1 MPGEI
6 IEAIGSIWVILMAD
20 NEKTS
25 DQMAKIAS
33 QAMRDP
39 KSLTLG
45 QIKSLGASNLTQA
58 KDLPKSAPK
67 PPAKPKR

>member
-1 MPGEI
+1 
-6 IEAIGSIWVILMAD
+6 MAD

-25 DQMAKIAS
+25 DKMAKLAS

-39 KSLTLG
+39 KSLTPT

-58 KDLPKSAPK
+58 KDHPKPAPK